1 MDCWGVVGSPVRFWW
16 RVWERRYEKVL
27 LLDSALAFPD
37 IDPEVMVMS
46 VLLHAGLLRFERG
59 FDWFFFSA
67 VGGGQARE
75 VRGSRQGKAFS
86 VL

>member
-1 MDCWGVVGSPVRFWW
+1 MRFWW

-27 LLDSALAFPD
+27 LLDSALASPD

-46 VLLHAGLLRFERG
+46 VLFHARLLRFERG
-59 FDWFFFSA
+59 FDWFFLA
-67 VGGGQARE
+67 VGGGQVRE

-86 VL
+86 VV